1 MLPILSLCR
10 ATRPPNEAVMSTE
23 VGTGCFC
30 KSTEVMTG
38 GFCHRRIEAG
48 AIPVWRRWPACWEEL
63 RKVPAVG
70 PELVEGHDAVAVE
83 VCLAMRWV
91 VVVVGIDWVLTH
103 KKLVEAEVGS
113 EADPG
118 MRGEVVVEFQ
128 TAAVEGEPIAAE
140 RC

>member
-10 ATRPPNEAVMSTE
+10 ATRPPNEAVRSTE

-30 KSTEVMTG
+30 KSTEVMMG
-38 GFCHRRIEAG
+38 VFCHRRIEAG

-70 PELVEGHDAVAVE
+70 PELVEGHDAVAE
-83 VCLAMRWV
+83 AVCRAARWV
-91 VVVVGIDWVLTH
+91 VAVVETDWVLTH
-103 KKLVEAEVGS
+103 RKLVEEGVDSEV
-113 EADPG
+113 DPG

>member
-30 KSTEVMTG
+30 RSTKVMMG
-38 GFCHRRIEAG
+38 GFFHRRIEAG

-63 RKVPAVG
+63 GKVPAVG

-118 MRGEVVVEFQ
+118 MRGEVAVGFQ
-128 TAAVEGEPIAAE
+128 TAAVEGEPIVAE

>member
-1 MLPILSLCR
+1 M
-10 ATRPPNEAVMSTE
+10 M
-23 VGTGCFC
+23 
-30 KSTEVMTG
+30 MG
-38 GFCHRRIEAG
+38 GFFHRRIEAG

-63 RKVPAVG
+63 GKVPAVG

-113 EADPG
+113 EAVPG
-118 MRGEVVVEFQ
+118 MRDEVVVEFQ
-128 TAAVEGEPIAAE
+128 TAAVEGEPVAVE